1 MNLKRYIVFAVAL
14 GCAVVSRAIT
24 LEPGNFRIVMPANS
38 PEPEMLAARSVAR
51 DFGKVMHWIPDIDSV
66 ASAGMTNIRVVDAA
80 VAGERGIRSL
90 DGFESHRIYVDG
102 DDIVLAGKDMRGAI

>member
-1 MNLKRYIVFAVAL
+1 
-14 GCAVVSRAIT
+14 
-24 LEPGNFRIVMPANS
+24 
-38 PEPEMLAARSVAR
+38 MLAARSVAR

-102 DDIVLAGKDMRGAI
+102 DDIVLAGKDMRGAIYALYSFSEKFLGVPPLWYLSCGWRQCCGLS